1 MVKKDKKKEKVNHD
15 KTKGERVAEIV
26 KAMKKV
32 REIGFPDDT
41 PALVEFKKISNQF
54 IEDGVSITGK
64 IPMEEYDRML
74 CYILTNHNL
83 KESTI
88 ALISTKK

>member
-1 MVKKDKKKEKVNHD
+1 MGQKDKKEKINRD
-15 KTKGERVAEIV
+15 KTKAQRVMEIV
-26 KAMKKV
+26 KAMKKIK
-32 REIGFPDDT
+32 ELGIPDDT
-41 PALVEFKKISNQF
+41 PAIIEFKKVTNQF
-54 IEDGVSITGK
+54 IEDGISVTGK

-88 ALISTKK
+88 ALMSTKK